1 MNPALSALAS
11 SRDTPKVRRLERE
24 ALYRRP
30 PQVGEV
36 PARPLVWLA
45 LAQVAIGAAGIFAR
59 FALTATGPLAVG
71 ALRMAIAAAPVV
83 IIALLRGRYARVDA
97 PTERRLLTAGIVLG
111 AHFALWF
118 ASLQHASVAVAT
130 LLVCSSPL
138 FTETYAALRTRRVRP
153 LALASIV
160 LALAGVAVVAGVPSA
175 VDTPLGIALAL
186 GGALAMAAYLL
197 LVRASD
203 PRYSTLAVVGRTYPV
218 AAVVLAAGAALAG
231 NGIPPPGA
239 VAAWGGIAG
248 LALVSQLLGHTALNA
263 AVRSLSVTF
272 VATTI
277 LVEPVI
283 AAIGAA
289 LIFGERPAW
298 YTAAGA
304 LLIFI
309 AIGLAV
315 RVEARGE

>member
-1 MNPALSALAS
+1 
-11 SRDTPKVRRLERE
+11 
-24 ALYRRP
+24 LYRRP
-30 PQVGEV
+30 PQVVGV
-36 PARPLVWLA
+36 TARPLVWLA
-45 LAQVAIGAAGIFAR
+45 VAQVAIGAAGIFAR

-71 ALRMAIAAAPVV
+71 ALRMAIASLPIVAV
-83 IIALLRGRYARVDA
+83 ALLRGRYARIDA
-97 PTERRLLTAGIVLG
+97 PTERRLALAGVLLA

-118 ASLQHASVAVAT
+118 SSLQHASVAVAT

-138 FTETYAALRTRRVRP
+138 FTETWAAVRTRRVRP
-153 LALASIV
+153 LALGSIL
-160 LALAGVAVVAGVPSA
+160 LALAGVAVVARVPSA
-175 VDTPLGIALAL
+175 IDTPLGIALAL
-186 GGALAMAAYLL
+186 GGALAIAAYLL

-203 PRYSTLAVVGRTYPV
+203 PRYSTLAVVGRTYPI
-218 AAVVLAAGAALAG
+218 AAIILAAGAALAG
-231 NGIPPPGA
+231 NGIPPAGA
-239 VAAWGGIAG
+239 IGAWGGIAG

-272 VATTI
+272 VATTT
-277 LVEPVI
+277 LLEPVI
-283 AAIGAA
+283 AAIAAA

-298 YTAAGA
+298 YTGVGA